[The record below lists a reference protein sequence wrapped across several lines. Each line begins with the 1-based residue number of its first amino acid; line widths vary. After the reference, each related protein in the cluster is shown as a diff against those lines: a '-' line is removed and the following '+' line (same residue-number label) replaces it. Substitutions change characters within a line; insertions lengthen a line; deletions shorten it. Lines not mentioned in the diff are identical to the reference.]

1 LPPGL
6 DIVAFVESDGRPLTE
21 SQVVPAESR
30 QLTLADFCDRSL
42 ATHRD
47 SLEERTIDGINL
59 HLKHLIAALGE
70 RFPIGELKLSDLQ
83 SYVDRRAKAKG
94 MGGQRLS
101 AATSDGEDGAA
112 IGSFPRTERAEARA
126 QGFLRCT
133 ADGYK
138 LRCGCCW
145 ALPGSS
151 VRKYSRQM
159 PINQK
164 ASPNFQEQDS
174 LHRIQ
179 NLAEIGGEI
188 LRVS

>member
-30 QLTLADFCDRSL
+30 QLTLADFRDRSL
-42 ATHRD
+42 ATHRE

-59 HLKHLIAALGE
+59 HFKHLIAALGE

-112 IGSFPRTERAEARA
+112 IGSFLRTERAEARA
-126 QGFLRCT
+126 QGFLGCT

-138 LRCGCCW
+138 LRCGCFW
-145 ALPGSS
+145 ALAGSS
-151 VRKYSRQM
+151 VRRHSRQM

-164 ASPNFQEQDS
+164 ASPNFQEQNS
-174 LHRIQ
+174 
-179 NLAEIGGEI
+179 
-188 LRVS
+188 